1 MKNKQFLVAL
11 QLVDGLGAVR
21 LKMLLDFYHDP
32 KTIWEAPTE
41 ELAQFKIPQNVL
53 TNLTKIRKTL
63 DPIKHYEQIFNSGI
77 RIMTINDPEYPNSL
91 KQIHHPP
98 VLLYMVGSFPSLELS
113 MGVVGTRQMTGYGKV
128 VTKQFVKELVASGF
142 VIVSGLARGVDTT
155 AHQTAVEESGQTI
168 AVLGGGLN
176 QIFPAENIHLAKA
189 IVAGHGAIISEY
201 HPDSPALP
209 GNFPSRNRIIAGL
222 SEAILVTEA
231 AKESGSLITAK
242 IGLEEGKTIYAVPG
256 PITSSQSE
264 GPLELIKDGAT
275 LVISARDVLQ
285 DFGHLS
291 SFKPSRPV
299 EKLSTLEYQIISQ
312 LAREKTHLDEL
323 TRLLGQTSAKVSASL
338 LKLEIEG
345 FVYNEGNGVYVKNL

>member
-1 MKNKQFLVAL
+1 
-11 QLVDGLGAVR
+11 
-21 LKMLLDFYHDP
+21 
-32 KTIWEAPTE
+32 
-41 ELAQFKIPQNVL
+41 
-53 TNLTKIRKTL
+53 
-63 DPIKHYEQIFNSGI
+63 
-77 RIMTINDPEYPNSL
+77 
-91 KQIHHPP
+91 
-98 VLLYMVGSFPSLELS
+98 
-113 MGVVGTRQMTGYGKV
+113 
-128 VTKQFVKELVASGF
+128 
-142 VIVSGLARGVDTT
+142 
-155 AHQTAVEESGQTI
+155 
-168 AVLGGGLN
+168 
-176 QIFPAENIHLAKA
+176 LAKA

-201 HPDSPALP
+201 HPDAPALP

-242 IGLEEGKTIYAVPG
+242 IALEEGKTIYAVPG

-275 LVISARDVLQ
+275 LVISARDILQ

-291 SFKPSRPV
+291 SFKPSRSV

-345 FVYNEGNGVYVKNL
+345 FVYNEGNGVYAKNL